1 MSQATPSCVSSHSG
15 SGTREPGGRGR
26 DLLGPPSHRV
36 APPQPEPPQ
45 LLPLDG
51 ELILAS
57 GAAFSASVTTWDPNC
72 SAGGPALFRDPDRFL
87 WHDPRLWRSED
98 AVSGLFSMDAERV
111 PCRHDDVV
119 FPLAT
124 SFRVGLGPGVRT
136 VRSVSVLGKT
146 FTRDDDLAAFLA
158 SRSGR
163 LRFHGP
169 GALRVVPEA
178 CTDPSGCVCG
188 NDEELPWVCAA
199 LLQSL
204 GGRCPSVACND
215 ALRPVGQCCDL
226 CGAIVSLTHGAA
238 FDLERYRARLLGSFL
253 ILPEYQ
259 GLQVA
264 VSKVWRT
271 RRVPEAAGRESD
283 TEIQVVLAE
292 AEDRAGSATRLAQ
305 DVLADIAEHGDALGI
320 LSATVRESG
329 APIEGGSA
337 AGLHQ
342 PGPSV
347 ALGGV
352 VAAALLLAVL
362 LVVLL
367 RRAETLRWKWKRR
380 GEDAVPAPAGAPLGF
395 DNPVFD
401 LTGSAASEEPPPAPQ
416 ADAGTTSR
424 SYFINPLFA
433 VAEAEA

>member
-1 MSQATPSCVSSHSG
+1 
-15 SGTREPGGRGR
+15 
-26 DLLGPPSHRV
+26 
-36 APPQPEPPQ
+36 Q

-264 VSKVWRT
+264 VSK
-271 RRVPEAAGRESD
+271 AAGRESD

-380 GEDAVPAPAGAPLGF
+380 GEDAVGF